1 MKWVVIGKL
10 LLLLLFTSTL
20 FFFISRGIKE
30 AFGFSN
36 GTLIQLATSHVPTQR
51 EQDAM
56 LVAYTKQVN
65 HDLLE
70 MTGAPL

>member
-10 LLLLLFTSTL
+10 LLLLLFICAL
-20 FFFISRGIKE
+20 FFFVSRGIKE

-36 GTLIQLATSHVPTQR
+36 GTLIQLATSHVPTQG
-51 EQDAM
+51 EQEAM
-56 LVAYTKQVN
+56 LLMYKKQVN